1 MGEPARR
8 RNPWWIPPHVLGRV
22 PGEVSDHGL
31 RVLGFVSFA
40 LLFEHYDTSL
50 LGNALKYIVE
60 DLGIAEADLGFF
72 QMLIRLGALPAF
84 FIIPFVDQ
92 LGRRRLFL
100 IALVGM
106 SVGTL
111 LTAFAQS
118 AATFVACQMLTRT
131 FVLTA
136 SAVSIVIVAEELP
149 ATARGWGIGMLA
161 AVSAV
166 GHGLGAAAFAA
177 IESLPWGWRTL
188 YAFGVLPLLL
198 LPLFRRGIQETGRFS
213 AHRAARTGIA
223 LAGFAA
229 WWAPLSG
236 FFRDQ
241 PARAT
246 CMALVASVS
255 SVGHVVV
262 ISFTGYFVLQ
272 YHGWAPWQLAL
283 MVVAAGAVGVVGNV
297 VAGRLA
303 DRTGRRRVGFAFLA
317 VFPPL
322 AWGFYHGP
330 AWSLPV
336 LWALLVFTLM
346 GANVIIRALS
356 SELFP
361 TAHRGTST
369 GVLALTE
376 TLGAALGLLLLG
388 LLQQQGGDLT
398 TLIPLISLGAVLA
411 GLVLLLLPETG
422 RRELEAISPERE
434 RSRHGHG

>member
-1 MGEPARR
+1 MTDHERPGARG
-8 RNPWWIPPHVLGRV
+8 RNPWWIPPHLLGRV
-22 PGEVSDHGL
+22 PASVDDPAL
-31 RVLGFVSFA
+31 AVLGFVSFA

-50 LGNALKYIVE
+50 LGNALKYISE
-60 DLGIAEADLGFF
+60 DLGIRESDLGYF

-84 FIIPFVDQ
+84 FIVPFVDR

-100 IALVGM
+100 ASLVGM

-118 AATFVACQMLTRT
+118 ALQFVACQMVTRT

-149 ATARGWGIGMLA
+149 ASARGWGIGMLA

-177 IESLPWGWRTL
+177 IESLPGGWRTL
-188 YAFGVLPLLL
+188 YAFGILPLLL
-198 LPLFRRGIQETGRFS
+198 LPVFRRGIRETGRFN
-213 AHRAARTGIA
+213 AHRERQGGDGAAA
-223 LAGFAA
+223 AGFGA
-229 WWAPLSG
+229 WWRPLEG
-236 FFRDQ
+236 FFRTH
-241 PARAT
+241 PARAVG
-246 CMALVASVS
+246 MALVASVS

-272 YHGWAPWQLAL
+272 YHGWQPHQLAL
-283 MVVAAGAVGVVGNV
+283 MVLAAGAVGVIGNV

-303 DRTGRRRVGFAFLA
+303 DRVGRRRVGFAFLA
-317 VFPPL
+317 VFPPF
-322 AWGFYHGP
+322 AWLFYNGP
-330 AWSLPV
+330 GWMLPV
-336 LWALLVFTLM
+336 LWAALVFTLM

-376 TLGAALGLLLLG
+376 TLGAAFGLFVLG
-388 LLQQQGGDLT
+388 LLQQQGGSLVA
-398 TLIPLISLGAVLA
+398 LIPMISLGALA
-411 GLVLLLLPETG
+411 AGFVLLCLPETG
-422 RRELEAISPERE
+422 RRELESISGEAD
-434 RSRHGHG
+434 